1 LHAGQPNARRHVHG
15 VRTLFSS
22 GGFTGRVDSGNRS
35 SRPRLLIALA
45 KTANSECGPSRS
57 TTYRAWHTVCSVP
70 AVQHIT
76 AGGITMN
83 RYMQA
88 VILALTYLVG
98 SAGAANA
105 ALYDYSLSVTDD
117 SATSFA
123 GSGTISFNALSGS
136 GTAAPAFDD
145 FAFSVTSLDG
155 ASSGQLPLNFNGSM
169 ISALQW
175 IIDPITF
182 ALSLDLDVN
191 TQTSGN
197 KKWDLSFDTIVPSS
211 SSVTCNTTTS
221 NSATALAC
229 YAQNT
234 GSQVVGSS
242 SLTTSRIVAPNTP
255 AAVPEPASIALI
267 GVALALF
274 GIRSR
279 SSAA

>member
-1 LHAGQPNARRHVHG
+1 MR
-15 VRTLFSS
+15 
-22 GGFTGRVDSGNRS
+22 
-35 SRPRLLIALA
+35 
-45 KTANSECGPSRS
+45 
-57 TTYRAWHTVCSVP
+57 
-70 AVQHIT
+70 
-76 AGGITMN
+76 
-83 RYMQA
+83 A
-88 VILALTYLVG
+88 VIVALTYLVS

-105 ALYDYSLSVTDD
+105 ALYDYSLSVTDN

-182 ALSLDLDVN
+182 ALSLDLAVN

-211 SSVTCNTTTS
+211 SSVTCNTTTPS
-221 NSATALAC
+221 SATALAC